1 MAKFILSENKMKIS
15 KKLTFYIKNIVWL
28 SITCLMALPLYLWSF
43 LKGSFEKKLRIL
55 IIPPV
60 KIGDLV
66 CATPVFRE
74 IKKNFPE
81 SYLGVVLLADSGR
94 RTTSYQLL
102 KNNPYIDK
110 IILPDKKRGIK
121 TIGIL
126 KLIVRIYREKYNWSF
141 TLTSGV
147 IEKVIP
153 FLAIIPNR
161 VITISSY
168 ATITSKILNFVGNYK
183 SEIKLND
190 LALRHYLRLLKF
202 IGIKKFDQR
211 KEIFISQKE
220 KRKATQFLKKYNLNP
235 NGLLIGIAVTAGNK
249 LKEWPK
255 EKFAQLSDRLI
266 EEVGAR
272 IIFVG
277 SPKDKKDIS
286 FVQSKMRHKSID
298 SSSELNLIELA
309 ALFRYLKLFISVDT
323 GPLYMAN
330 AMEVPVVDI
339 LGPCSIHDQPPVG
352 DNCEIVYKDLPC
364 FPCSFVIKTARVCKY
379 GHRKCVEG
387 ITINDVFN
395 AAIRL
400 LSITKRSNY

>member
-1 MAKFILSENKMKIS
+1 MKIS
-15 KKLTFYIKNIVWL
+15 KKLTFYIKNIFWL
-28 SITCLMALPLYLWSF
+28 SITCLMALPLYLCSF
-43 LKGSFEKKLRIL
+43 LKKSSEKKLRIL

-81 SYLGVVLLADSGR
+81 SHLGVLLLADSER

-110 IILPDKKRGIK
+110 IILPDEKRGIN

-126 KLIVRIYREKYNWSF
+126 KLIIRIYPEKYNWSF

-168 ATITSKILNFVGNYK
+168 ATITSKILNFIGNYK

-190 LALRHYLRLLKF
+190 LALRHHLKLLKF
-202 IGIKKFDQR
+202 IGIKKFNQR
-211 KEIFISQKE
+211 REIFVSQKE
-220 KRKATQFLKKYNLNP
+220 KRKAIQFLKKYNLNP
-235 NGLLIGIAVTAGNK
+235 NDLLIGIAVTAGNK
-249 LKEWPK
+249 LKEWNK

-266 EEVGAR
+266 EELGAK

-277 SPKDKKDIS
+277 GPKDKRDIS
-286 FVQSKMRHKSID
+286 FVQSKMKYKSIN

-309 ALFRYLKLFISVDT
+309 ALLRHLKLFISVDT

-339 LGPCSIHDQPPVG
+339 VGPFAIHTQLPPKEK
-352 DNCEIVYKDLPC
+352 CEIVQKKLPC
-364 FPCSFVIKTARVCKY
+364 TPCSFVIKTARVCKY
-379 GHRKCVEG
+379 GHRKCVED
-387 ITINDVFN
+387 ITVNDVFN
-395 AAIRL
+395 AVTRL
-400 LSITKRSNY
+400 LNKQLTTNTNQKST